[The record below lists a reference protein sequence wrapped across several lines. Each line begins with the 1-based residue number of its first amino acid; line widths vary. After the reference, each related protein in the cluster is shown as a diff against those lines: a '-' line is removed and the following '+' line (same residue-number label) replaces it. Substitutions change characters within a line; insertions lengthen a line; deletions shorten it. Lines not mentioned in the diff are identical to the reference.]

1 MNKNVIIGILGIS
14 CMALTVFA
22 FVQKSQIDDATTIC
36 EKEKALLEQIVEE
49 QEVRAT
55 EFQVMLDQER
65 HQALVQRAIAEAQ
78 IDALKKQ
85 K

>member
-1 MNKNVIIGILGIS
+1 MNKNVIIGILGIT
-14 CMALTVFA
+14 CMALTVFVV
-22 FVQKSQIDDATTIC
+22 VQKSQIDEATTIC
-36 EKEKALLEQIVEE
+36 EKEKTLLEQIVKE

>member
-1 MNKNVIIGILGIS
+1 MNKNVIIGILGIACIS
-14 CMALTVFA
+14 LGIFV
-22 FVQKSQIDDATTIC
+22 FVQKSQIDEATTIC
-36 EKEKALLEQIVEE
+36 EKEKVLLEQIVKE